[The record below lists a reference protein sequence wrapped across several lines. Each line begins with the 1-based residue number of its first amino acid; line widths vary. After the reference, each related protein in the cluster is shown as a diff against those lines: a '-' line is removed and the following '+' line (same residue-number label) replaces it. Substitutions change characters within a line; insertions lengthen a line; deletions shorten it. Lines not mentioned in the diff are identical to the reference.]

1 MAGIE
6 STGLSW
12 PRPPAGSRFY
22 WAFSCPPPP
31 PSPQQCNAQLC
42 SKLKALNCTFL
53 RGCCCTSSCLTS
65 KGGHLLVYNNL
76 QTALHNAHL
85 QDQIAQP
92 LVLLVFGGGYIS
104 WLLYLPL
111 VMYLLQSKMLLMSCH
126 SICRQRCVGSHMCYS
141 NIKPL
146 STFHMGGGLSCLFYR
161 CQTFKTRGQLGDYL
175 GNVWAIQT
183 TFFLSHRSL
192 VLPFCQMS
200 TL

>member
-1 MAGIE
+1 MTPTPCWLEILL
-6 STGLSW
+6 GLFMSL
-12 PRPPAGSRFY
+12 
-22 WAFSCPPPP
+22 PP

-85 QDQIAQP
+85 QDHIAQP

-141 NIKPL
+141 NFKPL

-183 TFFLSHRSL
+183 TFFLSYRSL
-192 VLPFCQMS
+192 VLPFYQIS
-200 TL
+200 NL

>member
-1 MAGIE
+1 MTPTPCWLEILL
-6 STGLSW
+6 GLFMSL
-12 PRPPAGSRFY
+12 
-22 WAFSCPPPP
+22 PP

-85 QDQIAQP
+85 QDHIAQP

-161 CQTFKTRGQLGDYL
+161 CQTFKTRGQLGEYL

-183 TFFLSHRSL
+183 TFFLSYRSL